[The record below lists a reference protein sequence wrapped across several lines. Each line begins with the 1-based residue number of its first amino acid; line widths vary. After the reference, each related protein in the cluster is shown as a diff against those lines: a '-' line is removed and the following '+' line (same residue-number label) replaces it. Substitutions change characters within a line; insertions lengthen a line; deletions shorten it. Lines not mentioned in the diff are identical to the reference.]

1 MVRADH
7 LGEPSYVLLQDV
19 IPRDVRLNVGEQCCH
34 IDLEKDSRPLDTQDE
49 TGIIRKNAKYL

>member
-7 LGEPSYVLLQDV
+7 FGEPSYVLLQDV

-34 IDLEKDSRPLDTQDE
+34 IDLEKTVGR
-49 TGIIRKNAKYL
+49 